1 MSADA
6 YLNAKA
12 AFERVDANVTNL
24 AQRIG
29 KIAEVLRASLAVPC
43 RCVDVVLTDIT
54 SDALSSH

>member
-29 KIAEVLRASLAVPC
+29 KIAEVLRAN
-43 RCVDVVLTDIT
+43 R
-54 SDALSSH
+54 SSFCFFKRAGLRVSA